1 MADPPTTRPSLL
13 IRIRDARDA
22 EAWQEFVKL
31 YGPVIYGYARK
42 RGLQD
47 ADAADL
53 TQDALRT
60 VAAAAGRLEYD
71 PRRGRFRAWLFT
83 LVHRKLLDYLTSR
96 QRRLQG
102 TGDTQILI
110 RLQEQP
116 APPPEEESTGESLP
130 PESTEREAHAR

>member
-1 MADPPTTRPSLL
+1 
-13 IRIRDARDA
+13 
-22 EAWQEFVKL
+22 

-102 TGDTQILI
+102 TGDTQILT
-110 RLQEQP
+110 RLQKQP
-116 APPPEEESTGESLP
+116 APPPEEESLWNEEYERQLMAIAIERVRGDFQ
-130 PESTEREAHAR
+130 ESTWQAF